1 MEEKTTNNENLI
13 SSAAGSPEE
22 LPRDPEGNI
31 IIDQVIIARDDK
43 NRPIIPDEIF
53 DKYYKELPEGT
64 RNESGTFF
72 AYRGGKL
79 RTLQS
84 KSEADKEI
92 QTKGANTLNANLA
105 QRKTN
110 KEVID
115 IIFRSK
121 APKEAIER
129 LGLPE
134 NATMIEAINSSMFQ
148 EALKGNTKAYELL
161 RDTAGE
167 KPTEKI
173 DASLSAMTPEQQKIL
188 EDIKAFNS
196 NT

>member
-1 MEEKTTNNENLI
+1 MEENKNNIEKLNNAAEDLPEVKRLPDGTIDIEAI
-13 SSAAGSPEE
+13 STGKDEAG
-22 LPRDPEGNI
+22 NYI
-31 IIDQVIIARDDK
+31 V
-43 NRPIIPDEIF
+43 PDEVLE
-53 DKYYKELPEGT
+53 KYYKELPHNT
-64 RNESGTFF
+64 KNESGT
-72 AYRGGKL
+72 AWSASKGIL
-79 RTLQS
+79 RMP
-84 KSEADKEI
+84 DKEV
-92 QTKGANTLNANLA
+92 QRKGAEALNARVT

-110 KEVID
+110 KEIID
-115 IIFRSK
+115 ILLTRK

-129 LGLPE
+129 LGLSE
-134 NATMIEAINSSMFQ
+134 DATMIEAANLAQLI
-148 EALKGNTKAYELL
+148 EAMKGNTKAMEYI

>member
-13 SSAAGSPEE
+13 LSAAGSPEE
-22 LPRDPEGNI
+22 LPRDPEGNL

-79 RTLQS
+79 RTLGS
-84 KSEADKEI
+84 NPDKDKDI
-92 QTKGANTLNANLA
+92 HTSGGKALQANLK
-105 QRKTN
+105 QRRT
-110 KEVID
+110 
-115 IIFRSK
+115 
-121 APKEAIER
+121 
-129 LGLPE
+129 
-134 NATMIEAINSSMFQ
+134 FQ
-148 EALKGNTKAYELL
+148 EAISTVLAQKARKKHIEELGLDDKADNLDMIIASMLDQVAKGNVKAAEFIEYG
-161 RDTAGE
+161 AGE